1 VQRTREIG
9 IRIAL
14 GAVPREILGLV
25 MRQGAW
31 LAVAGVGLGVAGA
44 LAASRVLAGLLFQVT
59 PTDPLTYAGT
69 ALALLGVAGIAAL
82 VPALRATRTDP
93 VEALRSE

>member
-1 VQRTREIG
+1 MTRNSSPARTRL
-9 IRIAL
+9 A
-14 GAVPREILGLV
+14 ASAPATPR
-25 MRQGAW
+25 ATP
-31 LAVAGVGLGVAGA
+31 A
-44 LAASRVLAGLLFQVT
+44 AASRVLAGLLFQVT

-69 ALALLGVAGIAAL
+69 ALALLGVAGVAAL

>member
-1 VQRTREIG
+1 
-9 IRIAL
+9 
-14 GAVPREILGLV
+14 

-31 LAVAGVGLGVAGA
+31 LAGVGVALGVAGA
-44 LAASRVLAGLLFQVT
+44 LAASRVLTGLLFQVT

-69 ALALLGVAGIAAL
+69 ALALLGVATFAAL